1 MLCLQRYIY
10 FPKETNFLL
19 VNITSFTFFKTPFAI
34 IVAYQLRIFLPYFQS
49 KSFVYYTLFHHL
61 FTIVMMP
68 KTNGAVGKHQWC

>member
-19 VNITSFTFFKTPFAI
+19 VNITSFTLFKIPFTI
-34 IVAYQLRIFLPYFQS
+34 IAACQLRIFLPYFQS

-61 FTIVMMP
+61 LP
-68 KTNGAVGKHQWC
+68 L